1 MKRQTI
7 WGYALFAVLMLA
19 ACQPK
24 ERESATTDLTQYVDQ
39 RIGTGGHGH
48 VFMGANVPYG
58 FVQLGPTSI
67 PQKWDWTSGYHISDT
82 TCIGFSH
89 THLSGTGI
97 GDLADVT
104 LMPVVGEI
112 TPGRGTE
119 EAPLSGQA
127 SYFQHKNER
136 MYPGFYATH
145 LDRYNV
151 DVALT
156 ATARVGF
163 HRYQYPV
170 GKQQRV
176 LLDLRNGTCWD
187 RPTHCK
193 ITQKDSITLEGYRFS
208 VGWANNQKLFFTMIF
223 SAPVRSIQYMDEHLK
238 AVKEETS
245 VRYAMIDFDVAQ
257 KEQPLY
263 VKVAL
268 SPVSSQNANKNML
281 AELPNWDFEATAQAA
296 KGAWNNALQKIQIT
310 SKEKSVLRNFYTAM
324 YHYMIAPSVYN
335 DVDGSYR
342 GSDDKVYQDN
352 SFVNYTTFSLWDTYR
367 AAQPLMTL
375 INPSRVN
382 DVVNTFLHIYEQQG
396 KLPVWHLMG
405 CETNCMIGNPG
416 IIVVADAIMKGFK
429 GFDHQ
434 RALKAMVNSAM
445 LDVEG
450 MDLLKKYGYIP
461 SDLYNESVAN
471 CMEYAI
477 ADGAIARVAKKINDS
492 KNYDYFLKRSHS
504 YRTYFDPSTRFMR
517 GRMSDGKFR
526 SPFDPFEAKHRDCDY
541 TEGNAWQYVWLV
553 PHDVEG
559 LINLFGSK
567 KEMQQKLD
575 SLFTVSSQLGDE
587 ASPDISGLIGQYAH
601 GNEPSHH
608 ILYLYQWLDQPRKT
622 AEKVRYVLTHLYTDA
637 PDGLSGNEDVGQM
650 SAWYIL
656 SSLGF
661 YQVNPAG
668 GDYIFGSPLVDQATI
683 QLPEGKT
690 FNIKTVN
697 NSPEN
702 KYIER
707 IEWNGKPYTEKGIS
721 YAKIM
726 QGGELTFYMTK

>member
-1 MKRQTI
+1 LYFIKKQVHLTILEPFMKRQTI
-7 WGYALFAVLMLA
+7 WGYALFAVLILA

-324 YHYMIAPSVYN
+324 YHYMIAPSV
-335 DVDGSYR
+335 
-342 GSDDKVYQDN
+342 
-352 SFVNYTTFSLWDTYR
+352 
-367 AAQPLMTL
+367 
-375 INPSRVN
+375 
-382 DVVNTFLHIYEQQG
+382 
-396 KLPVWHLMG
+396 
-405 CETNCMIGNPG
+405 
-416 IIVVADAIMKGFK
+416 
-429 GFDHQ
+429 
-434 RALKAMVNSAM
+434 
-445 LDVEG
+445 
-450 MDLLKKYGYIP
+450 
-461 SDLYNESVAN
+461 
-471 CMEYAI
+471 
-477 ADGAIARVAKKINDS
+477 
-492 KNYDYFLKRSHS
+492 
-504 YRTYFDPSTRFMR
+504 
-517 GRMSDGKFR
+517 
-526 SPFDPFEAKHRDCDY
+526 
-541 TEGNAWQYVWLV
+541 
-553 PHDVEG
+553 
-559 LINLFGSK
+559 
-567 KEMQQKLD
+567 
-575 SLFTVSSQLGDE
+575 
-587 ASPDISGLIGQYAH
+587 
-601 GNEPSHH
+601 GNEM
-608 ILYLYQWLDQPRKT
+608 IKT
-622 AEKVRYVLTHLYTDA
+622 AEASFTDFMHYYHIDLMNPKLLCGLFLGSMMAFLFCGLTMNAVGRAAGKMVDEVRHQFQTIKGILTGEAEPDYARCVEISTKGAQKEMILPALLAIIAPMLTGVLLGVA
-637 PDGLSGNEDVGQM
+637 GVMGLLTGGLASGFILAIFMANSGG
-650 SAWYIL
+650 AWD
-656 SSLGF
+656 
-661 YQVNPAG
+661 NA
-668 GDYIFGSPLVDQATI
+668 
-683 QLPEGKT
+683 K
-690 FNIKTVN
+690 
-697 NSPEN
+697 
-702 KYIER
+702 KYIE
-707 IEWNGKPYTEKGIS
+707 EGHYGGKGSEVHKASITGDTVGDPFKDTSGPSLNILIKLMSMVAIVMVG
-721 YAKIM
+721 
-726 QGGELTFYMTK
+726 LTLAFS